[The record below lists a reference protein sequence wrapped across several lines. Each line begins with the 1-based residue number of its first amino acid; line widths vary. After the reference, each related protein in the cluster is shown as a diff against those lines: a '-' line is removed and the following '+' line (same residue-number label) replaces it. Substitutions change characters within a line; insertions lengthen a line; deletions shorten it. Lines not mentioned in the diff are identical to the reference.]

1 MSYTLIQM
9 YIDMFIIIILYNT
22 RIYAVVHVLKVVHE
36 ALQEPVAFEVVGADE
51 VGKDFALR
59 IFAMLLR
66 FL

>member
-1 MSYTLIQM
+1 M
-9 YIDMFIIIILYNT
+9 
-22 RIYAVVHVLKVVHE
+22 VHVLKVVHE

-59 IFAMLLR
+59 IFAMLLM